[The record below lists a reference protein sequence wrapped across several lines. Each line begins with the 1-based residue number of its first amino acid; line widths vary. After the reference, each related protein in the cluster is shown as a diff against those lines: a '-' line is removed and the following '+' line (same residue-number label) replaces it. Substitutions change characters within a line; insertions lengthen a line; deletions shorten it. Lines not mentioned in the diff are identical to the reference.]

1 MYTESLGLSLCRPLA
16 PSLSASLLIYFFAFA
31 LALSLQI
38 RTCVMTCV
46 CVSLSLSPNHPST
59 QPQSPTLFIWHT
71 SRAWALV
78 SDIDRFVSEI

>member
-46 CVSLSLSPNHPST
+46 CVSLSLS
-59 QPQSPTLFIWHT
+59 QSPIHPT
-71 SRAWALV
+71 SISHPFHLAHLTCMGTC
-78 SDIDRFVSEI
+78 I